1 MEGVHM
7 DLQSYELQNKQSLH
21 FYLASE
27 KTLRLKTRKMRVC
40 LCEMLLPVVL
50 MLAMVGGWSIDT
62 GSKHLAGEYYS
73 STVNY
78 TDAVR
83 DVMCTTGYTA
93 EQQEASPYLSECMD
107 GDCGMPMWPT
117 ADAGDGPRLCLKK
130 SFTDSTND
138 THEAMRAYYF
148 NNIREVTRSATPV
161 PPLDVLFSLQ
171 SIVRLAYEGVD
182 TNGNGQD
189 DYSVALKKNGKL
201 QFVAGEGCTCS
212 EAKGVI
218 SYFQNTS
225 KLFASLY
232 EDVVHDEASCP
243 GVWFSEDDAVDYVTS
258 LNQSS
263 MNLGIV
269 VLDNIDFATHNFDYT
284 IRLNYSSTP
293 FTSVKESFELGLGG
307 HPSKTYVNSGFSTL
321 QHVLGLYFTEGA
333 SAEWTDVVTFPMP
346 TKEFT
351 SHNFLKGGKPF
362 IVLVLA
368 LAFLYPMSGMVGALV
383 TEKET
388 RLREGMLTM
397 GLSKAA
403 FLQSWYVCYLLM
415 LTLPA
420 VGIAAIGVGT
430 FFEKSSFFLLFVL
443 VELYV
448 ATLVAQGML
457 FSVFFSKSRIAAI
470 AAPLLGFM
478 MLLPRFWLSD
488 DASSGTKIFTSI
500 SSTVAFGN
508 GLDLVIDSETN
519 ELGSSFADLTR
530 HDGYSFLTCF
540 MLLLGDVALYLF
552 LFWYCDNVLPSQY
565 GVKRHPLFLFS
576 PSYWGC
582 TKRDRRNS
590 VIGKSGTDLPQT
602 LPKCVDTELDE
613 VTRSELNKRERV
625 RIEGLRLDFPSP
637 DKGGERFVAVD
648 SLGAGVPHGA
658 PGGGDALCFYEGQV
672 QCVLGH
678 NGAGKT
684 TLINMLTGMY
694 APTGGDCTIWGES
707 IRDDMDSIRN
717 NIGVCPQHNI
727 LWDRLSCSEH
737 LYFYGRL
744 KGVPSAVL
752 QQRVVDMLKMVNLFE
767 KKDAWSETLSGGQKR
782 KLSVG
787 CALIGGSK
795 LIFLDEPTAGMDVE
809 SRRAMWHLLRDPA
822 VLKGRVIVLTT
833 HYMEEADVLGDSVAI
848 MHKGC
853 LHSWGSPFFL
863 KSRLGVGYNMS
874 VSMRRGCDP
883 DAVESFVKEHLPRA
897 DVSRV
902 SCTGTE
908 LCLRIPTDSLPCGQG
923 LATATNKLNIAAGS
937 TPSQIRKEVTRLQDQ
952 HGEGG
957 PGVHSATVVAD
968 CDVVLASMRT
978 VSNFPALFDALEQK
992 KEALGVEGCGMG
1004 VTTLEE
1010 VFIEIEKS
1018 ATEEDL
1024 RNSISMPTITNN
1036 LPAKLGTTGDDFNNL
1051 QRDTCL
1057 NMEGNFGGLYS
1068 ITNKEDPPTDGKE
1081 LHVDQFRAMFMKRFY
1096 CARRDKRT
1104 LCFQFVFPAFMI
1116 LLAMMISSQKNPTQT
1131 DLTLSSDVFD
1141 DTSIP
1146 YGTSDELQRM
1156 VEVGFPGYMTV
1167 NSNVQGPV
1175 NLSQWAAIPDNWAND
1190 DFVRPFGVALSD
1202 TTPYVLANETYY
1214 HGLPAGM
1221 RALENA
1227 RLKMREGAGANLD
1240 VHNYPLPMGEFKRKV
1255 LDSSFAGI
1263 FAVLVLIPFSFIPS
1277 NFVSFVVKEKQCRA
1291 KHVQVV
1297 SGANLVAYWSS
1308 TFLFDLASYMC
1319 TVFLAFVVFF
1329 MGGKDGLVGDFES
1342 FIATFLLFLFYGIAA
1357 SWSSYLISFMFADHT
1372 SAQNAVLGFNF
1383 FAGFVTVTVVQN
1395 LLFQDSTED
1404 AAHTLQKIL
1413 RVIPSFALGDG
1424 LLQMSMRKL
1433 YPLVGN
1439 RPLMGPFDLDIA
1451 GYDMLYMAVSGPIYM
1466 FLTLLCESSSL
1477 RAKVK
1482 GIFSRRSETDESRL
1496 LIKPVDAFDSKEYAT
1511 LDGDDDCVMHRRG
1524 AWLMCR
1530 DQLSGQVYYFNER
1543 TAESTFSSRGTPF
1556 HRDEHVEQHT
1566 REVLNSG
1573 DGRPG
1578 DFVTVQNLRKVFGKR
1593 GNVGEK
1599 VAVADLSFGV
1609 ARGEL
1614 FAFLG
1619 TNGAGKTTALS
1630 MLSGEFAPTSGRALI
1645 AGHDVQLDAEHAR
1658 QNVGY
1663 CPQFDA
1669 LLDHLTCEEHLDLY
1683 ARLRGIPMSHRADS
1697 TELLLNGLGL
1707 VDHRKKMSSKLSGG
1721 NKRKLSVAIAM
1732 IGGPAAVLLDEPS
1745 AGMDP
1750 LARRSLWGA
1759 LEKAITDLKL
1769 SVILTTHHLE
1779 EVEGL
1784 SRLDHRVTI
1793 MVDGR
1798 LQCLGD
1804 LSGLKQQLGDS
1815 FELTVKL
1822 RSADAETRMRAFV
1835 TSHWKTAEL
1844 VESAQQRLTFQVP
1857 KKEATLA
1864 ALFGAVEGSREEL
1877 TISDYTINEM
1887 SLEQVFLRISESA
1900 VREEE
1905 VVCTLQLTSPPPH
1918 TITHTHTTGN
1928 IRRRWRCWWTHA
1940 GASTPEVEMQQRESI
1955 HSISN
1960 ASFML

>member
-138 THEAMRAYYF
+138 TQGAMRAYYF
-148 NNIREVTRSATPV
+148 DNIRPVTKSATPV

-171 SIVRLAYEGVD
+171 SVVKLVYKDRD
-182 TNGNGQD
+182 TKGMSRD
-189 DYSVALKKNGKL
+189 KYDVAFRKNGKV

-232 EDVVHDEASCP
+232 EDVVRDEASCP
-243 GVWFSEDDAVDYVTS
+243 GVWFSEDDAVEYVTDVAG
-258 LNQSS
+258 NDTF
-263 MNLGIV
+263 GIV

-284 IRLNYSSTP
+284 IRLNYSSSP
-293 FTSVKESFELGLGG
+293 STSIKKSSRLGLGS

-351 SHNFLKGGKPF
+351 SHIFLEGGRGF

-430 FFEKSSFFLLFVL
+430 FFGKSSFFLLFVL

-508 GLDLVIDSETN
+508 GLDLVIDSEIS

-992 KEALGVEGCGMG
+992 KAALGVEGCGMG

-1018 ATEEDL
+1018 SAEEEFENHTQDSL
-1024 RNSISMPTITNN
+1024 ILVAPSKNN
-1036 LPAKLGTTGDDFNNL
+1036 KVHSVSSEGENEAPVSPL
-1051 QRDTCL
+1051 Q
-1057 NMEGNFGGLYS
+1057 NFGGLYS
-1068 ITNKEDPPTDGKE
+1068 ITNKADPPTEGKA

-1104 LCFQFVFPAFMI
+1104 LCFQFVFPVFMI
-1116 LLAMMISSQKNPTQT
+1116 ILAMFISSAVLDDDKK
-1131 DLTLSSDVFD
+1131 DLVIDAQMFD
-1141 DTSIP
+1141 DPSVP
-1146 YGTSDELQRM
+1146 YAPSDELEQM
-1156 VEVGFPGYMTV
+1156 VTYGVFRGYSMV
-1167 NSNVQGPV
+1167 NSALQGHV
-1175 NLSQWAAIPDNWAND
+1175 NLSHWAKLPDNWAQD
-1190 DFVRPFGVALSD
+1190 DTERPWGVVSNYSSF
-1202 TTPYVLANETYY
+1202 YVLANESFY

-1221 RALENA
+1221 RAVENA
-1227 RLKMREGAGANLD
+1227 RLKMHEGLGGNLD
-1240 VHNYPLPMGEFKRKV
+1240 VHNHPLPVNKYRKAIT
-1255 LDSSFAGI
+1255 DSASAGI
-1263 FAVLVLIPFSFIPS
+1263 FAILVLIPFSFIPS

-1329 MGGKDGLVGDFES
+1329 IGGKEGLVDDFE
-1342 FIATFLLFLFYGIAA
+1342 TFFAALLLFLFYGIAA

-1383 FAGFVTVTVVQN
+1383 LAGFVTVTVVQN

-1404 AAHTLQKIL
+1404 TAHTLQKIL

-1433 YPLVGN
+1433 YGTVN
-1439 RPLMGPFDLDIA
+1439 AEDIKGPFDLDIA

-1466 FLTLLCESSSL
+1466 FLTLLCESSAL
-1477 RAKVK
+1477 RAKLVALVSGTK
-1482 GIFSRRSETDESRL
+1482 EIDKNDVEMQSADMFDAKVYNKLSRD
-1496 LIKPVDAFDSKEYAT
+1496 K
-1511 LDGDDDCVMHRRG
+1511 DCVMHRRG

-1556 HRDEHVEQHT
+1556 HRDEHVEQHA

-1864 ALFGAVEGSREEL
+1864 ALFGAVEASREEL

-1918 TITHTHTTGN
+1918 TITHTTGN
-1928 IRRRWRCWWTHA
+1928 IRRHWRCWWTHA

>member
-62 GSKHLAGEYYS
+62 GSKHLAAEYYS

-138 THEAMRAYYF
+138 TQGAMRAYYF
-148 NNIREVTRSATPV
+148 DNIRPVTKSATPV

-171 SIVRLAYEGVD
+171 SIVHLVYNVNDTHGVSSD
-182 TNGNGQD
+182 NYD
-189 DYSVALKKNGKL
+189 VAFRKNGKV

-243 GVWFSEDDAVDYVTS
+243 GVWFSEDDAVEYVTDVAG
-258 LNQSS
+258 NDTF
-263 MNLGIV
+263 GIV

-307 HPSKTYVNSGFSTL
+307 NPSKTYVNSGFSTL

-430 FFEKSSFFLLFVL
+430 FFGKSSFFLLFVL

-992 KEALGVEGCGMG
+992 KAALGVEGCGMG

-1018 ATEEDL
+1018 SAEEEFENHL
-1024 RNSISMPTITNN
+1024 RHSLSSYPVSQDHSVNIEEP
-1036 LPAKLGTTGDDFNNL
+1036 PADVQK
-1051 QRDTCL
+1051 
-1057 NMEGNFGGLYS
+1057 NFGGLYS
-1068 ITNKEDPPTDGKE
+1068 ITNKADPPTEGKE

-1104 LCFQFVFPAFMI
+1104 LCFQFVFPVFMI
-1116 LLAMMISSQKNPTQT
+1116 ILAMFISSGFKSPPQDNLILNAK
-1131 DLTLSSDVFD
+1131 LFD
-1141 DTSIP
+1141 DPSIP
-1146 YGTSDELQRM
+1146 YA
-1156 VEVGFPGYMTV
+1156 VESEDMDTMIRQGFQGYSMA
-1167 NSNVQGPV
+1167 NSSVQGPV
-1175 NLSQWAAIPDNWAND
+1175 NLSEWAAMPQHWANHND
-1190 DFVRPFGVALSD
+1190 ERPFGLALSENPQD
-1202 TTPYVLANETYY
+1202 TPPYVLANETYY
-1214 HGLPAGM
+1214 HALPAGM
-1221 RALENA
+1221 RAVENA
-1227 RLKMREGAGANLD
+1227 RLISRAGSNAKLD
-1240 VHNYPLPMGEFKRKV
+1240 VHNYPLPVNKYHRTIS
-1255 LDSSFAGI
+1255 DSSSAGI

-1329 MGGKDGLVGDFES
+1329 MGGKDGLVGDFE
-1342 FIATFLLFLFYGIAA
+1342 TFFAALLLFLFYGIAA

-1372 SAQNAVLGFNF
+1372 SAQNTVLGFNF

-1404 AAHTLQKIL
+1404 TAHTLQKIL

-1433 YPLVGN
+1433 YGTIN
-1439 RPLMGPFDLDIA
+1439 GKDIQGPFALDIA

-1466 FLTLLCESSSL
+1466 FLTLLCESPSL
-1477 RAKVK
+1477 RKKVRDV
-1482 GIFSRRSETDESRL
+1482 FRRSSSGAYKEVDTPL
-1496 LIKPVDAFDSKEYAT
+1496 LACGEPAGYGPEFAS
-1511 LDGDDDCVMHRRG
+1511 LDRDKDCVMHRRG

-1556 HRDEHVEQHT
+1556 HRDEHVEQHA

-1864 ALFGAVEGSREEL
+1864 ALFGAVEASREEL

-1905 VVCTLQLTSPPPH
+1905 VVCTLQLASPHH
-1918 TITHTHTTGN
+1918 TPSHTHNRQHTQTL
-1928 IRRRWRCWWTHA
+1928 
-1940 GASTPEVEMQQRESI
+1940 EVLVDTNPVHQ
-1955 HSISN
+1955 
-1960 ASFML
+1960 